1 MLKILKV
8 SFSLAAEMCG
18 GPARLVLKI
27 DEMVFEAG
35 NPLLEVGSSIGLENS
50 PVNTLWHLANCQ
62 QATSNNWLKTEFA
75 SPANNF

>member
-27 DEMVFEAG
+27 DEMVF
-35 NPLLEVGSSIGLENS
+35 
-50 PVNTLWHLANCQ
+50 
-62 QATSNNWLKTEFA
+62 
-75 SPANNF
+75 